1 MIRVLIVDDE
11 ELVRIGLAM
20 ILGSAEDLTVVGQV
34 EDGADALA
42 AVTRTRPDV
51 VLMDVRMPRQ
61 DGIEATRAIRSL
73 PDAPRVL
80 VVTTFHLD
88 EYVFGAIEAG
98 ADGFLLKDTP
108 PRELIEAVRVV
119 ADGHA
124 MLSPRDTRRL
134 IDRFAEPGRQQRRQE
149 AVERLAGL
157 SPRELEVARAVAQGL
172 SNAEIA
178 SVLYC
183 SEATVKA
190 HLTHVFTKTGSDN
203 RVRVALLMHAAGLD
217 RPPG

>member
-1 MIRVLIVDDE
+1 MIRVLVVDDE
-11 ELVRIGLAM
+11 QLVRAGLAM
-20 ILGSAEDLTVVGQV
+20 ILGSAEDLTVVGLV

-42 AVTRTRPDV
+42 AVARARPDV
-51 VLMDVRMPRQ
+51 VLMDVRMPRL
-61 DGIEATRAIRSL
+61 DGIEATRAIRAL

-88 EYVFGAIEAG
+88 EYVFGALAAG

-124 MLSPRDTRRL
+124 MLSPQDTRRL
-134 IDRFAEPGRQQRRQE
+134 IDRFAEPVRQQRQQE
-149 AVERLAGL
+149 ATGRLAAL

-178 SVLYC
+178 SALYC

-190 HLTHVFTKTGSDN
+190 PLTHIHTTTCSDH
-203 RVRVALLMHAAGLD
+203 RVRVALLVHDAGLD
-217 RPPG
+217 ALPG